1 MKPLTIVIVDDESL
15 ARQGLRHHLR
25 EIEGVEIIA
34 EFGDS
39 QRALNYLQ
47 TARPDLLLVDIEMPG
62 MTGMVLVEKLADP
75 LPAVAFVTAFDQYAI
90 EAFRHQA
97 IDYLLKPVESERLE
111 EAIKI
116 AREQRNQ
123 ELASD
128 EKKKLMEMVVSLT
141 GKSPA
146 AIDEMLESG
155 EKLVEQPDRL
165 AIKDG
170 SSITFVPVHDIDWID
185 AAGDYMCVHV
195 QGATHIMR
203 TTMKE
208 LEAKLDPSMFQRVHR
223 STIVNL
229 ERVEKVSSHING
241 EFHLT
246 LKCGT
251 SLKMSRSYKDKV
263 KHFF

>member
-97 IDYLLKPVESERLE
+97 IDYLLKPVDVERLGSVVAMAATRRE
-111 EAIKI
+111 RTDLEQENRALRSALYEAEQARLGEIKV
-116 AREQRNQ
+116 RYN
-123 ELASD
+123 
-128 EKKKLMEMVVSLT
+128 KV
-141 GKSPA
+141 
-146 AIDEMLESG
+146 
-155 EKLVEQPDRL
+155 L
-165 AIKDG
+165 AIKDRG
-170 SSITFVPVHDIDWID
+170 QTVRVEVEAIDWIE
-185 AAGDYMCVHV
+185 AAGDYMCVHSAGETHVLRSTMRKLV
-195 QGATHIMR
+195 QQF
-203 TTMKE
+203 
-208 LEAKLDPSMFQRVHR
+208 DPQQFVRVHR
-223 STIVNL
+223 SALINV
-229 ERVEKVSSHING
+229 KQIKAIASYANG
-241 EFHLT
+241 EYRIT
-246 LKCGT
+246 LATGDVVKT
-251 SLKMSRSYKDKV
+251 SRRYKQAIRQLRQSG
-263 KHFF
+263 